1 MEKVLVVNAIGVAG
15 LGYVAVRL
23 LDPFARAS
31 YENIGVV
38 SLLIGGYLWARRRG
52 WFQ

>member
-1 MEKVLVVNAIGVAG
+1 MLVVNAIGVAG

-31 YENIGVV
+31 YENIRVV